1 LPRRCG
7 ASWGLGR
14 LTRGQVD
21 IAHDPHCHSRDEAR
35 TNEHARY
42 YGRPKRAIALV
53 SDTAS
58 AQQPQRWQVRRPAP
72 AERTNTTLDAVLP
85 SPPVDK
91 TSALGQALAAC
102 NQESDLQE
110 GLTLPGPK
118 GEITLD
124 RCYKGRAHLVCVF
137 KTLSTEARSLT
148 NTYAKIVDANYPEI
162 NSVDGVCKLAP
173 ETLASN
179 IVGSEDFAKRF
190 RELKSQYAAAAS
202 CAGNVELAFKN
213 VALTDMMQAPEILKS
228 MTASIDGDIA
238 KISEVDKQIS
248 DLAEKMEASKKA
260 MKTITKIYHT
270 MCLQGE
276 RAAEKPGK

>member
-1 LPRRCG
+1 MTMAKHSDGRSCPKHL
-7 ASWGLGR
+7 ASLILLFLSVG
-14 LTRGQVD
+14 
-21 IAHDPHCHSRDEAR
+21 
-35 TNEHARY
+35 
-42 YGRPKRAIALV
+42 AIALV

-58 AQQPQRWQVRRPAP
+58 AQQPQRSQVRRPAP

-91 TSALGQALAAC
+91 TSALSQALAAC
-102 NQESDLQE
+102 NQDSDLQE

-124 RCYKGRAHLVCVF
+124 RCYKGRAHLACVF
-137 KTLSTEARSLT
+137 TTLSTEASSLT

-179 IVGSEDFAKRF
+179 IVGSEEFARRF